1 MYKERMS
8 DMKLDWRETY
18 KEKLTDAQ
26 IALSRIRRG
35 ARIFI
40 ASACGEPQLLVKT
53 LLDMASS
60 FSDVEIIHFLDLGL
74 TDYTSD
80 VYTQHFRHNALFI
93 GANARAAIKAGHADY
108 TPIFLSEVPLL
119 MQRGAMPIDVALIT
133 VSPPDMN
140 GYVSL
145 GISVDITK
153 TAAEV
158 APYVV
163 AEVNVNMPRTL
174 GDSFLHVSQIS
185 AFVKNDAPL
194 LEFEQKSPDHIAQ
207 AIGQLIA
214 DLIDNESTIQ
224 TGVGKIPNSVF
235 PYLANKK
242 DLGIHTEAFG
252 DGLIDLIESGVVTCR
267 KKSLHPGKVVASFCM
282 GTRRLYE
289 YVSNNPLFEF
299 RPCQYVNDPYVIS
312 QNDRMVSI
320 NSALTVDLTGQV
332 CSDSLGFEFY
342 SGIGGQV
349 DFVRGSAMSRRG
361 KSIMVLPSTTEDGTI
376 SRIVPYP
383 SAGSGVVVTRGDIH
397 YVVTEYGIAYV
408 HGKSIRDRAM
418 MLINIAHPKFRD
430 ELLDAAKR
438 QGYIYRDQAL
448 PVVLYPKEY
457 ETNWIDKKNTPIFFR
472 PVKATDERAIQDL
485 IYGLPEQD
493 AYTRFF
499 QNLKSFSHKVAMP
512 LAAIDYNDRMAIA
525 AVIGKEEPE
534 GREKIV
540 AIGRYI
546 NSPNTRYAEV
556 AFTTHQDWQN
566 RGIGTFLLKYL
577 IRIAKEKNIDGFTA
591 DVLVRNKPMM
601 QVFSK
606 TGHALTTNLDVDVYE
621 VKIDFSSEET
631 KD

>member
-1 MYKERMS
+1 MI
-8 DMKLDWRETY
+8 LDWPKIY

-26 IALSRIRRG
+26 SALSRIRRG

-53 LLDMASS
+53 LLDMAQN
-60 FSDVEIIHFLDLGL
+60 FADVEIIHFLDLGL
-74 TDYTSD
+74 TDYTSEI
-80 VYTQHFRHNALFI
+80 YTEHFRHNALFI
-93 GANARAAIKAGHADY
+93 GANARAAIKEGHADY

-119 MQRGAMPIDVALIT
+119 MQRGSMPIDVALIT

-158 APYVV
+158 ARYVV
-163 AEVNVNMPRTL
+163 AEVNPNMPRTL

-185 AFVKNDAPL
+185 AFVENDAPL

-207 AIGQLIA
+207 SIGQLIA

-235 PYLANKK
+235 PYLTNKK
-242 DLGIHTEAFG
+242 DLGVHTETFT

-267 KKSLHPGKVVASFCM
+267 KKSLHPGKVVAAFCM

-289 YVSNNPLFEF
+289 YVNNNPLFEF
-299 RPCQYVNDPYVIS
+299 RPCQYVNDPYVIA

-349 DFVRGSAMSRRG
+349 DFVRGSAMSERG
-361 KSIMVLPSTTEDGTI
+361 KSIMVLPSTTEDGKI
-376 SRIVPYP
+376 SRIVPYLSP
-383 SAGSGVVVTRGDIH
+383 GSGVVVTRGDIH

-418 MLINIAHPKFRD
+418 MLINIAHPDFRD
-430 ELLDAAKR
+430 ELIGGGEKTGLYLPRSDAAGGFVSER
-438 QGYIYRDQAL
+438 IRNQLGGQEEHPD
-448 PVVLYPKEY
+448 
-457 ETNWIDKKNTPIFFR
+457 IF
-472 PVKATDERAIQDL
+472 PSGE
-485 IYGLPEQD
+485 
-493 AYTRFF
+493 
-499 QNLKSFSHKVAMP
+499 SH
-512 LAAIDYNDRMAIA
+512 R
-525 AVIGKEEPE
+525 
-534 GREKIV
+534 
-540 AIGRYI
+540 
-546 NSPNTRYAEV
+546 
-556 AFTTHQDWQN
+556 
-566 RGIGTFLLKYL
+566 
-577 IRIAKEKNIDGFTA
+577 
-591 DVLVRNKPMM
+591 
-601 QVFSK
+601 
-606 TGHALTTNLDVDVYE
+606 
-621 VKIDFSSEET
+621 
-631 KD
+631 

>member
-1 MYKERMS
+1 MI
-8 DMKLDWRETY
+8 LDWPKMY

-26 IALSRIRRG
+26 SALSRIRRG

-53 LLDMASS
+53 LLDMAQN
-60 FSDVEIIHFLDLGL
+60 FADVEIIHFLDLGL

-80 VYTQHFRHNALFI
+80 IYTEHFRHNALFI

-108 TPIFLSEVPLL
+108 TPIFLSEVSLL
-119 MQRGAMPIDVALIT
+119 MQRGSMPIDVALIT

-158 APYVV
+158 ARYVV
-163 AEVNVNMPRTL
+163 AEVNTNMPRTL

-185 AFVKNDAPL
+185 AFVQNDAPL

-207 AIGQLIA
+207 SIGQLIA

-235 PYLANKK
+235 PYLKNKK
-242 DLGIHTEAFG
+242 DLGVHTETFT

-267 KKSLHPGKVVASFCM
+267 KKTLHPGKVVTAFCM

-289 YVSNNPLFEF
+289 YVNNNPLFEF
-299 RPCQYVNDPYVIS
+299 RPCQYVNDPYVIA

-349 DFVRGSAMSRRG
+349 DFVRGSAMSERG
-361 KSIMVLPSTTEDGTI
+361 KSIMVLPSTTEDGKI
-376 SRIVPYP
+376 SRIVPYLSP
-383 SAGSGVVVTRGDIH
+383 GSGVVVTRGDIH

-418 MLINIAHPKFRD
+418 MLISIAHPNFRE
-430 ELLDAAKR
+430 ELLEAAKK
-438 QGYIYRDQAL
+438 QGYIYRDQTL
-448 PVVLYPKEY
+448 PAVLYPKEY
-457 ETNWIDKKNTPIFFR
+457 EINWVDKKNTQLFFR
-472 PVKATDERAIQDL
+472 PVKATDERAIQEL
-485 IYGLPEQD
+485 IYELPEQD
-493 AYTRFF
+493 IYTRFF
-499 QNLKSFSHKVAMP
+499 HSLKSFSHKVAMP

-525 AVIGKEEPE
+525 AVIGKAEPE
-534 GREKIV
+534 SREEIV

-546 NSPNTRYAEV
+546 NDPNTRYAEV
-556 AFTTHQDWQN
+556 AFTTHQDWQD
-566 RGIGTFLLKYL
+566 RGIGTFLLRYL
-577 IRIAKEKNIDGFTA
+577 IRIAKEKNIAGFTA
-591 DVLVRNKPMM
+591 DVLSRNKPMM
-601 QVFSK
+601 QVFAKSGYPMTTHLD
-606 TGHALTTNLDVDVYE
+606 TGVYE
-621 VKIDFSSEET
+621 LKINFNSEEN
-631 KD
+631 KN

>member
-1 MYKERMS
+1 MILNWQESYKQ
-8 DMKLDWRETY
+8 
-18 KEKLTDAQ
+18 KLTDAQ
-26 IALSRIRRG
+26 TALSRIRRG

-53 LLDMASS
+53 LLERGRNLA
-60 FSDVEIIHFLDLGL
+60 DVELIHFLDLGL
-74 TDYTSD
+74 TDYTTD
-80 VYTQHFRHNALFI
+80 VYTEHFRHNALFI
-93 GANARAAIKAGHADY
+93 GANARAAIKEGHADY
-108 TPIFLSEVPLL
+108 TPIFLSEVPLMML
-119 MQRGAMPIDVALIT
+119 RGAMPIDVALIT
-133 VSPPDMN
+133 VSEPDMN

-158 APYVV
+158 ARYVV
-163 AEVNVNMPRTL
+163 AEVNPNMPRTL

-185 AFVKNDAPL
+185 AFVESNTPL
-194 LEFEQKSPDHIAQ
+194 LEFEQKSPSNIAQ
-207 AIGQLIA
+207 SIGQLIA

-242 DLGIHTEAFG
+242 DLGVHTETFTE
-252 DGLIDLIESGVVTCR
+252 GLIDLIESGVVTCR
-267 KKSLHPGKVVASFCM
+267 KKSLHPGKVVAAFCM
-282 GTRRLYE
+282 GTRRLYD
-289 YVSNNPLFEF
+289 YVHNNPLFEF
-299 RPCQYVNDPYVIS
+299 RPCHYVNDPYVIA

-361 KSIMVLPSTTEDGTI
+361 KSIMVLPSTTEDNKI
-376 SRIVPYP
+376 SRIVPHL
-383 SAGSGVVVTRGDIH
+383 SSGSGVVVTRGDIH
-397 YVVTEYGIAYV
+397 YVVTEYGIAYL
-408 HGKSIRDRAM
+408 HGKSIRERAM
-418 MLINIAHPKFRD
+418 MLINIAHPDFRE
-430 ELLDAAKR
+430 ELLEAARR
-438 QGYIYRDQAL
+438 QGYIYRDQML

-457 ETNWIDKKNTPIFFR
+457 EVNWVDKKGTSLFFR

-485 IYGLPEQD
+485 IYDLPEQ
-493 AYTRFF
+493 AVYTRFF

-512 LAAIDYNDRMAIA
+512 LAAVDYNDKMAIA

-546 NSPNTRYAEV
+546 NDPNTRYAEV
-556 AFTTHQDWQN
+556 AFTTHQDWQR
-566 RGIGTFLLKYL
+566 RGIGTFLLRYL
-577 IRIAKEKNIDGFTA
+577 IRIAKEKNIAGFTA
-591 DVLVRNKPMM
+591 DVLSNNKPMM

-606 TGHALTTNLDVDVYE
+606 SGHPMTTHLDTGVYE
-621 VKIDFSSEET
+621 LKINFTKEEREG
-631 KD
+631 

>member
-1 MYKERMS
+1 MI
-8 DMKLDWRETY
+8 LDWPKLY

-26 IALSRIRRG
+26 SAISKIRRG

-53 LLDMASS
+53 LLDMAPS
-60 FSDVEIIHFLDLGL
+60 FSDVEVIHFLDLGL

-80 VYTQHFRHNALFI
+80 VYTEHFRHNALFI
-93 GANARAAIKAGHADY
+93 GANARAAIKEGHADY
-108 TPIFLSEVPLL
+108 TPVFLSEVPLL
-119 MQRGAMPIDVALIT
+119 MQRGSMPIDVALIT

-158 APYVV
+158 ARYVV
-163 AEVNVNMPRTL
+163 AEVNTNMPRTL
-174 GDSFLHVSQIS
+174 GDSFLHVTQIS
-185 AFVKNDAPL
+185 AFVQNDAPL
-194 LEFEQKSPDHIAQ
+194 LEFEQKSPDYIAQ
-207 AIGQLIA
+207 SIGQLIA

-235 PYLANKK
+235 PYLKNKK
-242 DLGIHTEAFG
+242 DLGVHTETFT

-267 KKSLHPGKVVASFCM
+267 KKSLHPGKVVAAFCM

-289 YVSNNPLFEF
+289 YVNNNPLFEF
-299 RPCQYVNDPYVIS
+299 RPCQYVNDPYVIA

-361 KSIMVLPSTTEDGTI
+361 KSIMVLPSTTEDGKI
-376 SRIVPYP
+376 SRIVPYLSP
-383 SAGSGVVVTRGDIH
+383 GSGVVVTRGDIH

-408 HGKSIRDRAM
+408 HGKSIRDRAV
-418 MLINIAHPKFRD
+418 MLINIAHPDFRD
-430 ELLDAAKR
+430 ELLTAAKR
-438 QGYIYRDQAL
+438 QGYIYHDQTL
-448 PVVLYPKEY
+448 PSVLYPKEY
-457 ETNWIDKKNTPIFFR
+457 EVNWIDKQGTPLFFR

-485 IYGLPEQD
+485 IYDLPEQD
-493 AYTRFF
+493 IYTRFF
-499 QNLKSFSHKVAMP
+499 HNLKSFSHKVAMP
-512 LAAIDYNDRMAIA
+512 FAAIDYNDKMAIA
-525 AVIGKEEPE
+525 GVIGREEPE

-540 AIGRYI
+540 AIGHYV
-546 NSPNTRYAEV
+546 NNPDTRYAEV
-556 AFTTHQDWQN
+556 AFTTHQDWQD
-566 RGIGTFLLKYL
+566 RGIGTFLLQYL
-577 IRIAKEKNIDGFTA
+577 IRIAKEKNITGFTA
-591 DVLVRNKPMM
+591 DVLSRNKPMM
-601 QVFSK
+601 QVFAKSGFPMTTHLD
-606 TGHALTTNLDVDVYE
+606 TGVYE
-621 VKIDFSSEET
+621 LKINFVSEEKT

>member
-1 MYKERMS
+1 MI
-8 DMKLDWRETY
+8 LDWRHVYQER
-18 KEKLTDAQ
+18 LTDAKS
-26 IALSRIRRG
+26 ALSRIKRG

-40 ASACGEPQLLVKT
+40 ASACGEPQLLVGT
-53 LLDMASS
+53 LLEMGRNYA
-60 FSDVEIIHFLDLGL
+60 DVEVIHFLDLGL

-80 VYTQHFRHNALFI
+80 IYTEHFRHNALFI

-153 TAAEV
+153 TAASV
-158 APYVV
+158 ARYVV
-163 AEVNVNMPRTL
+163 AEVNPNMPRTL
-174 GDSFLHVSQIS
+174 GDSFLHVSEIA
-185 AFVKNDAPL
+185 AFVENDSPL
-194 LEFEQKSPDHIAQ
+194 LEFEQKAPDEIARS
-207 AIGQLIA
+207 IGQLIA

-224 TGVGKIPNSVF
+224 TGVGKIPNSVY
-235 PYLANKK
+235 PYLIHKK
-242 DLGIHTEAFG
+242 DLGVHTETFT

-267 KKSLHPGKVVASFCM
+267 KKTLHPGKVVAAFCM
-282 GTRRLYE
+282 GTRRLYD
-289 YVSNNPLFEF
+289 YVHNNPLFEF
-299 RPCQYVNDPYVIS
+299 RSCRYVNDPYVIA

-361 KSIMVLPSTTEDGTI
+361 KSIMVLPSTTEDGAI

-397 YVVTEYGIAYV
+397 YVVTEYGVAYV
-408 HGKSIRDRAM
+408 HGKSIRERAL

-430 ELLDAAKR
+430 ELLEAARK
-438 QGYIYRDQAL
+438 QGYIYRDQTL
-448 PVVLYPKEY
+448 PVVLYPREY
-457 ETNWIDKKNTPIFFR
+457 EINWIDKQGVSLFFR
-472 PVKATDERAIQDL
+472 PVRATDERAIQDL
-485 IYGLPEQD
+485 IYDLPDQD
-493 AYTRFF
+493 VYTRFF
-499 QNLKSFSHKVAMP
+499 HSLKSFSHKVAMP
-512 LAAIDYNDRMAIA
+512 LAAIDYNDKMAIA

-540 AIGRYI
+540 AIGRYV
-546 NSPNTRYAEV
+546 NDPNTRYAEV
-556 AFTTHQDWQN
+556 AFTTHQDWQH

-577 IRIAKEKNIDGFTA
+577 IRIAKEKNIAGFTA
-591 DVLVRNKPMM
+591 DVLARNKPMM
-601 QVFSK
+601 QVFAKS
-606 TGHALTTNLDVDVYE
+606 GCPMTTHLDSGVYE
-621 VKIDFSSEET
+621 LKIDFAKDKSEGI
-631 KD
+631 

>member
-1 MYKERMS
+1 MS
-8 DMKLDWRETY
+8 DMIHNWLSIY
-18 KEKLTDAQ
+18 KEKLTDAKT
-26 IALSRIRRG
+26 ALSCIRRG
-35 ARIFI
+35 SRIFI
-40 ASACGEPQLLVKT
+40 ASACGEPQLLVET
-53 LLDMASS
+53 LLEMAPSV
-60 FSDVEIIHFLDLGL
+60 SDVEVIHFLDLGL

-80 VYTQHFRHNALFI
+80 IYTEHFRHNALFI

-119 MQRGAMPIDVALIT
+119 MERGTMPIDVALIT

-158 APYVV
+158 ARYVV
-163 AEVNVNMPRTL
+163 AEVNTNMPRTL

-185 AFVKNDAPL
+185 AFVESDTPL
-194 LEFEQKSPDHIAQ
+194 LEFQLRAPDHIAQ
-207 AIGQLIA
+207 AIGQFIA

-235 PYLANKK
+235 PYLTNKK
-242 DLGIHTEAFG
+242 DLGIHTETFTG
-252 DGLIDLIESGVVTCR
+252 GLIDLIESGVVTCQ
-267 KKSLHPGKVVASFCM
+267 KKSLHPGKIVASFCM
-282 GTRRLYE
+282 GTRHLYDF
-289 YVSNNPLFEF
+289 VDNNPLFEF
-299 RPCQYVNDPYVIS
+299 RPCKYVNDPYVIA

-332 CSDSLGFEFY
+332 CSDSLGFDFY

-418 MLINIAHPKFRD
+418 MLISIAHPKFRD
-430 ELLDAAKR
+430 ELLEAAKR

-448 PVVLYPKEY
+448 PAVLYPKEY
-457 ETNWIDKKNTPIFFR
+457 EINWTDKTGTSLFFR

-485 IYGLPEQD
+485 IYGLPPQD
-493 AYTRFF
+493 VFTRFF
-499 QNLKSFSHKVAMP
+499 HSLKSFSHKVAMP
-512 LAAIDYNDRMAIA
+512 LAAIDYNDKMAIA

-546 NSPNTRYAEV
+546 NNPNSRYAEV

-566 RGIGTFLLKYL
+566 RGIGTFLLRYL
-577 IRIAKEKNIDGFTA
+577 IRIAQEKNIVGFTA
-591 DVLVRNKPMM
+591 DVLSRNKAMM
-601 QVFSK
+601 QVFAKS
-606 TGHALTTNLDVDVYE
+606 GHPMTTHLDSGVNE
-621 VKIDFSSEET
+621 IKIDFSGEEQA
-631 KD
+631 KE

>member
-1 MYKERMS
+1 MI
-8 DMKLDWRETY
+8 LDWQDTY
-18 KEKLTDAQ
+18 KARLTDAHT
-26 IALSRIRRG
+26 ALSRIRRG

-40 ASACGEPQLLVKT
+40 ASACGEPQLLMKT
-53 LLDMASS
+53 LLDMAQD
-60 FSDVEIIHFLDLGL
+60 FADVEIIHFLDLGL
-74 TDYTSD
+74 TDYTTKM
-80 VYTQHFRHNALFI
+80 YTEHFRHNALFI
-93 GANARAAIKAGHADY
+93 GANARAAIKEGHADY

-133 VSPPDMN
+133 VSPPDLN

-158 APYVV
+158 ARYVV
-163 AEVNVNMPRTL
+163 AEVNPNMPRTL
-174 GDSFLHVSQIS
+174 GDSFLHVSEIS
-185 AFVKNDAPL
+185 AFVENNAPL
-194 LEFEQKSPDHIAQ
+194 LEFAQKSPGNIAQ

-235 PYLANKK
+235 PYLLNKK
-242 DLGIHTEAFG
+242 DLGVHTETFT

-267 KKSLHPGKVVASFCM
+267 KKTLHPGKIVAAFCM
-282 GTRRLYE
+282 GTRRLYD
-289 YVSNNPLFEF
+289 YVNNNPLFEF
-299 RPCQYVNDPYVIS
+299 RPCQYVNDPYVIA

-349 DFVRGSAMSRRG
+349 DFVRGSSMSRRG
-361 KSIMVLPSTTEDGTI
+361 KSIMVLPSTTEDGKI

-418 MLINIAHPKFRD
+418 MLINIAHPDFRD
-430 ELLDAAKR
+430 ELLEAARK
-438 QGYIYRDQAL
+438 QGYIYRDQTL
-448 PVVLYPKEY
+448 PAVLYPKEY
-457 ETNWIDKKNTPIFFR
+457 EINWIDKKGTSLFFR

-485 IYGLPEQD
+485 IYDLPEQD
-493 AYTRFF
+493 VYTRFF

-512 LAAIDYNDRMAIA
+512 FAAIDYNDKMAIA

-540 AIGRYI
+540 AIGQYI
-546 NSPNTRYAEV
+546 NDPNTRYAEV
-556 AFTTHQDWQN
+556 AFTTHQDWQAQ
-566 RGIGTFLLKYL
+566 GIGTFLLRYL
-577 IRIAKEKNIDGFTA
+577 IRIAKEKNITGFTA
-591 DVLVRNKPMM
+591 DVLSRNKPMM

-606 TGHALTTNLDVDVYE
+606 SGYPMTTHLDTGVYE
-621 VKIDFSSEET
+621 LKINFTKEE
-631 KD
+631 K